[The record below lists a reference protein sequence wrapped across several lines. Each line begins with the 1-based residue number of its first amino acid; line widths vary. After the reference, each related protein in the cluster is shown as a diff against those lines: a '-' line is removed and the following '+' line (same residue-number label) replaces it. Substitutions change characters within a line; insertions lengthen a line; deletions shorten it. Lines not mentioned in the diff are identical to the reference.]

1 MSNKSR
7 SGFVYAALHPNN
19 PNWVKIGLTRRTPW
33 SRLKSLSTTSVREP
47 FELFD
52 ARFMW
57 DALASERKAHMWLE
71 DNNIVRQK
79 EFFEIDP
86 LEVTELFNVLEEH
99 DAARPPKISPKRKN
113 VLKSTIDPEEDEND
127 FYDRLNKQ
135 YADIDETL
143 VQQDLLD
150 WRRCDL
156 QARWKYVR
164 QANAHDL
171 EVMSSEGCAEAS
183 FALAEHIM
191 QTEWSKHSSKHCVAL
206 ALAAEKQGMPYASL
220 QALQWKSLFDES
232 VLPILWSK
240 MWPWRDKMANNEV
253 VPETVTTV
261 FAVEQQLWK
270 SYPSRSA
277 SWTSWSSAPV
287 LRL

>member
-220 QALQWKSLFDES
+220 QALQWKS
-232 VLPILWSK
+232 
-240 MWPWRDKMANNEV
+240 
-253 VPETVTTV
+253 
-261 FAVEQQLWK
+261 
-270 SYPSRSA
+270 
-277 SWTSWSSAPV
+277 
-287 LRL
+287 